1 MEVKLVSYTPDPELL
16 SAAAARLCYRDIS
29 AEEIL
34 EAMDASDVDQL
45 LDTIIQSGHH
55 SVLEHVTFTFAIDG
69 VSRVLTHQL
78 VRHRVGIAF
87 SQQSQRYTRLENF
100 DYVLP
105 KSMRDVSERFDDLA
119 NQCASFYEE
128 MIEAGI
134 PKEDARFI
142 LPQAVSTRILM
153 TANIRQLIHMYA
165 INACFR
171 SQWEFRQLMHLIR
184 YRVKAVSTTFGNEM
198 KIKCVA
204 MGYCNEKYMCKELK
218 DKMPHKDDLP
228 RLSNGQIIF
237 RKER

>member
-1 MEVKLVSYTPDPELL
+1 MKVNLISYTASPELIC
-16 SAAAARLCYRDIS
+16 AAAARLCYRDVS
-29 AEEIL
+29 AEE
-34 EAMDASDVDQL
+34 L
-45 LDTIIQSGHH
+45 LDTLDASEIDKLLDVIIQSGHH

-105 KSMRDVSERFDDLA
+105 KSVRDVSERFDDLA

-142 LPQAVSTRILM
+142 LPQAVSTRIVM
-153 TANIRQLIHMYA
+153 TANIRQLIHMYE

-184 YRVKAVSTTFGNEM
+184 YRVQEVSKRFAKEM
-198 KIKCVA
+198 KIKCFA
-204 MGYCNEKYMCKELK
+204 IGYCNEKYMCKELK
-218 DKMPHKDDLP
+218 DKMPHRDDLP
-228 RLSNGQIIF
+228 RTGQGQIIL